1 MDRFDY
7 VIMGAGSAGCV
18 LANRLSRDPAVRVLL
33 LEAGTRTRGLWAR
46 MPAGISRLALPN
58 PNNWAYMS
66 EPAPT
71 MNGRRIYVPR
81 GKGLGGS
88 SAINGMAYLRG
99 NRSDYERWRQ
109 MGNPGW
115 GWDHVLPRFM
125 SIETREGGDPA
136 YRGHSGEL
144 HVTDPRVRYES
155 SAAFVEACV
164 QSGVPRARD
173 INAPEGGG
181 ASFLQF
187 SIRDGE
193 RHSTATAFL
202 DPVRARPNLK
212 VETEALAERVLVRDG
227 AAWGLA
233 YRRGAEA
240 VTVEAGEMILSAG
253 AIHSPTLLMRSGI
266 GPGEDLA
273 RHGIA
278 VVRDLGGVG
287 RNLQDHVYLH
297 STFGARGRGSI
308 NASLVGPRAV
318 LQGMIYLA
326 TRRGYL
332 TMGASQAVAL
342 TRVLPGAESPDAQIN
357 FRPMSWSV
365 DESGKVRIGSDE
377 AVTVSSCQL
386 VPESRGWLTLASADP
401 AAAPEIHPN
410 YLSTDTDCRA
420 AVAIIRKV
428 RDIMSR
434 PAIAPYLT
442 EEREPG
448 PKVATDAEILDYI
461 RAKGGNSMLHW
472 AGSCRMG
479 PDAGSVVDARLRV
492 HGVGRLRV
500 VDASIMPFIT
510 SGNTNAATIMIGEKG
525 AAMILEDARAGAS
538 PAARA
543 LEHA

>member
-1 MDRFDY
+1 
-7 VIMGAGSAGCV
+7 
-18 LANRLSRDPAVRVLL
+18 
-33 LEAGTRTRGLWAR
+33 
-46 MPAGISRLALPN
+46 
-58 PNNWAYMS
+58 
-66 EPAPT
+66 
-71 MNGRRIYVPR
+71 
-81 GKGLGGS
+81 
-88 SAINGMAYLRG
+88 
-99 NRSDYERWRQ
+99 
-109 MGNPGW
+109 
-115 GWDHVLPRFM
+115 
-125 SIETREGGDPA
+125 
-136 YRGHSGEL
+136 
-144 HVTDPRVRYES
+144 
-155 SAAFVEACV
+155 
-164 QSGVPRARD
+164 
-173 INAPEGGG
+173 
-181 ASFLQF
+181 
-187 SIRDGE
+187 
-193 RHSTATAFL
+193 
-202 DPVRARPNLK
+202 
-212 VETEALAERVLVRDG
+212 
-227 AAWGLA
+227 
-233 YRRGAEA
+233 
-240 VTVEAGEMILSAG
+240 
-253 AIHSPTLLMRSGI
+253 
-266 GPGEDLA
+266 
-273 RHGIA
+273 
-278 VVRDLGGVG
+278 
-287 RNLQDHVYLH
+287 
-297 STFGARGRGSI
+297 
-308 NASLVGPRAV
+308 
-318 LQGMIYLA
+318 
-326 TRRGYL
+326 
-332 TMGASQAVAL
+332 MGASQAVAL